1 MKKKSVPVQGRPDVL
16 PHPYMAELQRRARVA
31 ARRARKA
38 ARRAARLAARI
49 KREER
54 KRLNRAIFVM
64 AHNYQVHPVYPS
76 DDDDLEWL
84 EPTPE
89 SDRLFPSSYDDVWD
103 EVYYSD

>member
-16 PHPYMAELQRRARVA
+16 PHPYMEELQRR

-84 EPTPE
+84 DPTPE
-89 SDRLFPSSYDDVWD
+89 SDREFPKSPDDQWN
-103 EVYYSD
+103 EVYFND